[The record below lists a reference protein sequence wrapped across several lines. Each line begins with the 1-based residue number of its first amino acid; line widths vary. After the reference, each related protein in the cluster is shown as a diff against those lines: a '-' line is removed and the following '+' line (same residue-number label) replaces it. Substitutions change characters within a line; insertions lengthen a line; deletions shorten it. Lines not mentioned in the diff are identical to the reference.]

1 MFVLIFFTVVLAFFL
16 YRLFAPGGSRHA
28 QPLPPGPKPWPVV
41 GNLPHLGP
49 VPHHSLAALA
59 RQYGPLMHLR
69 LGFVDVVVAASASV
83 ASQFLKTHDANF
95 SSRPPNSGAK
105 HLAYNYQD
113 LVFAPYGP
121 RWRMLRKISSV
132 HLFSGKALDDL
143 KHVRQEEVGVL
154 AHGLASAGSKP
165 VNLGQLLNVCTVNAL
180 GRVMVGRRLFG
191 DGGGRE
197 DQKAD
202 EFKSMVVEMMVLA
215 GVFNIGDFIPALEWL
230 DLQGV
235 AGKMKKL
242 HKRFDAFLTA
252 IVEDHKRSG
261 EGKHVDMLT
270 TLLSLTDDADGE
282 GAKLTDTEIKALLLN
297 MFTAGTDTSS
307 STVEWAI
314 AELLRHPKI
323 LAQLQQ
329 ELDQVAGRDRL
340 ITESDLPNLTYLQAV
355 IKETFRLHPSTPLSL
370 PRMASESCE
379 INGFHIPKGATLL
392 VNVWAISRDPAQWSE
407 PLEFRPERFLPGGEK
422 PNVDVK
428 GNDFEVI
435 PFGAGRRICAGM
447 TLGLRMVSLM
457 TATLVHGFDWTL
469 ADGLTPEKLNMDE
482 AYGLTLQRAAPL
494 MVHPPMATNL
504 REHFNKPVN
513 SPIPSHPATIGGQDQ
528 SLSVVISP
536 ECHGFWYDAVLVV
549 PAVVFVVYLA
559 FQAKKNVIKLSNGRS
574 YIMISYYA
582 LLWVASL
589 LNLAWCALQAWQC
602 SGGKEVA
609 WNVLSLFT
617 GSAMLGLEIS
627 LVGFLLQEDY
637 ASGVE
642 ALAHTFL
649 VSGIVV
655 GVDILLK
662 VIYVFGFGVPL
673 FTVGIGSTYGVKW
686 GLWLIHKLLLTAVY
700 GFILF
705 VHFSKWREKLP
716 PRPAFYNYIVI
727 MFVLSALASFGCGL
741 AGIGAGFGI
750 WLYNLT
756 DICYH
761 TLYLPFLYVIF
772 LADFFQEESFLLEN
786 AYYSEMKDAGFFDAD
801 WD

>member
-1 MFVLIFFTVVLAFFL
+1 MQGPQFKIQPNPPNKLNTIPTYPAHRNPPSAHPPIYCIQHHYTLNSTHNLNNMFVLIVFTVVFAFFL
-16 YRLFAPGGSRHA
+16 YRIFTPGGSHHSL
-28 QPLPPGPKPWPVV
+28 PLPPGPKPWPVV

-121 RWRMLRKISSV
+121 RWRLLRKISSV

-165 VNLGQLLNVCTVNAL
+165 VNLAQLLNVCTVNAL

-191 DGGGRE
+191 NGMGGE
-197 DQKAD
+197 DPKAD

-215 GVFNIGDFIPALEWL
+215 GVFNIGDFIPSLEWL

-252 IVEDHKRSG
+252 IVEEHKRSRG
-261 EGKHVDMLT
+261 GKHVDMLT
-270 TLLSLTDDADGE
+270 TLLSLKEDADGE

-329 ELDQVAGRDRL
+329 ELDQVVGRDRL
-340 ITESDLPNLTYLQAV
+340 VTESDLPNLTYLQAV

-370 PRMASESCE
+370 PRMATESCE

-392 VNVWAISRDPAQWSE
+392 VNVWAISRDPDQWSE
-407 PLEFRPERFLPGGEK
+407 PLEFRPERFMSGGEK
-422 PNVDVK
+422 PNVDVR

-447 TLGLRMVSLM
+447 SLGLRMVSLM

-494 MVHPPMATNL
+494 MVHPRN
-504 REHFNKPVN
+504 R
-513 SPIPSHPATIGGQDQ
+513 
-528 SLSVVISP
+528 
-536 ECHGFWYDAVLVV
+536 
-549 PAVVFVVYLA
+549 LA
-559 FQAKKNVIKLSNGRS
+559 PHAYN
-574 YIMISYYA
+574 
-582 LLWVASL
+582 AS
-589 LNLAWCALQAWQC
+589 
-602 SGGKEVA
+602 S
-609 WNVLSLFT
+609 S
-617 GSAMLGLEIS
+617 
-627 LVGFLLQEDY
+627 
-637 ASGVE
+637 
-642 ALAHTFL
+642 
-649 VSGIVV
+649 
-655 GVDILLK
+655 
-662 VIYVFGFGVPL
+662 
-673 FTVGIGSTYGVKW
+673 
-686 GLWLIHKLLLTAVY
+686 
-700 GFILF
+700 
-705 VHFSKWREKLP
+705 
-716 PRPAFYNYIVI
+716 
-727 MFVLSALASFGCGL
+727 
-741 AGIGAGFGI
+741 
-750 WLYNLT
+750 
-756 DICYH
+756 
-761 TLYLPFLYVIF
+761 
-772 LADFFQEESFLLEN
+772 
-786 AYYSEMKDAGFFDAD
+786 
-801 WD
+801 